1 MTLRTLESAQPSKGL
16 GFRTIGRRSTRWLA
30 RLPGIEAM
38 AVAWI
43 LVVVVT
49 AIGADWLAPLDY
61 QQIDLRARLAP
72 PVFMGG
78 DWHHPLGTDELGR
91 DVLSRLIFSVR
102 ISLLVAMIGVCIAT
116 VLGVALGFLA
126 AHFGGLVDDALMV
139 LVDVQ
144 ATIPFFVMALA
155 LIAFL
160 GTELYIFLLVVG
172 IFGWERFARLAR
184 AMALS
189 AKERGWVRAVR
200 GLGGGPVRIYA
211 RHILPNIAG
220 VIVVNA
226 TLNFPETILLESS
239 LSFLGLG
246 VQPPLTSLGN
256 MLGYGRD
263 HLVDAWWIAT
273 VPGLA
278 IFLTTLS
285 VSIVGDRLRDRLDP
299 YHH

>member
-1 MTLRTLESAQPSKGL
+1 M
-16 GFRTIGRRSTRWLA
+16 
-30 RLPGIEAM
+30 
-38 AVAWI
+38 
-43 LVVVVT
+43 
-49 AIGADWLAPLDY
+49 
-61 QQIDLRARLAP
+61 
-72 PVFMGG
+72 
-78 DWHHPLGTDELGR
+78 
-91 DVLSRLIFSVR
+91 LSRLIFSVR
-102 ISLLVAMIGVCIAT
+102 ISLLVALIGVCVAT
-116 VLGVALGFLA
+116 VLGTTLGFIA

-160 GTELYIFLLVVG
+160 GTDLYIFLLVVG

-189 AKERGWVRAVR
+189 AKERGWAGAVR
-200 GLGGGPVRIYA
+200 GLGGGPVRLYV

-220 VIVVNA
+220 VVVVNA

-256 MLGYGRD
+256 MLGHGRD
-263 HLVDAWWIAT
+263 QLVNAWWIAT

-299 YHH
+299 YHQ

>member
-1 MTLRTLESAQPSKGL
+1 MTALAGDRPHRRALRRS
-16 GFRTIGRRSTRWLA
+16 IGRLR
-30 RLPGIEAM
+30 RLPGIEA
-38 AVAWI
+38 AAWAWI
-43 LVVVVT
+43 ALVVLV
-49 AIGADWLAPLDY
+49 ALGADVLAPLDY
-61 QQIDLRARLAP
+61 QQVDLRGRLAP
-72 PVFMGG
+72 PVFLGG

-102 ISLLVAMIGVCIAT
+102 ISLLVALIGVCVAT
-116 VLGVALGFLA
+116 LLGTALGFIA
-126 AHFGGLVDDALMV
+126 AHCGGLVDDALMV

-160 GTELYIFLLVVG
+160 GTDLYIFLLVVG

-189 AKERGWVRAVR
+189 AKERGWARAVR
-200 GLGGGPVRIYA
+200 GLGGGPVRLYA

-256 MLGYGRD
+256 MLAHGRD
-263 HLVDAWWIAT
+263 QLVNAWWIAT
-273 VPGLA
+273 TPGLA

-285 VSIVGDRLRDRLDP
+285 VSIVGDRLRDRFDP
-299 YHH
+299 YQP